1 MLLLLLSLLLPPTLS
16 LTCIPLNTTT
26 TPLSLHL
33 LTQFCV
39 GHLNSLTPNS
49 FYTLG
54 SNGVQFPTSETND
67 QFWLDVLHPEYPVTL
82 KSPVD
87 FIINDCFPSINNF
100 IEYDF
105 DTQREFEPIL
115 VTLCVSLNALPVSVN
130 SDVKIMEA
138 LEGMRMVKNVTYE
151 WENKSNLEI
160 VEEVF
165 EEYKEGF
172 VKGEVVKI
180 DPGYRW
186 DGGKTPLIY
195 HLTKDMDYSI
205 VDFAVQN
212 RLFTFFLANG
222 CVPLTAD
229 HRVEEK
235 IFRHFKKGSSTTAVY
250 GYDDSVPLFGGD
262 TYEAETNCVRE
273 HDIGQVASTAVNN
286 VNFYNTSGQIEN
298 LEPNPIPVVEYDP
311 EKTYVAFIVGDGDN
325 FWHLKNNHM
334 KLFNER
340 QTLCLDDPE
349 SCFPMSWSIAPAA
362 AKYMSDIIRYYD
374 GIAKNTT
381 KDYFVLPPSGSLY
394 SYPGLFP
401 SDVQDDYINTMDKDM
416 KVYNTRVSVH
426 WEWFY
431 NWRHAISTYFTKWS
445 EFATSPRGFV
455 LANVPYLLPVW
466 IFRGK
471 EYRMVGDNVVL
482 FKPNEWRYSSQKQS
496 HTTEEMAD
504 ILNGFEKGYI
514 TPVYMTI
521 DGSLEPIQATHDLV
535 TKYLDDHVEIVTA
548 ESLVDLVI
556 EKEATAQAV
565 KK

>member
-1 MLLLLLSLLLPPTLS
+1 MVMMIACLCSEGVRILQ
-16 LTCIPLNTTT
+16 NTTEYYRILRRSFT
-26 TPLSLHL
+26 ALI
-33 LTQFCV
+33 LT
-39 GHLNSLTPNS
+39 
-49 FYTLG
+49 
-54 SNGVQFPTSETND
+54 
-67 QFWLDVLHPEYPVTL
+67 
-82 KSPVD
+82 
-87 FIINDCFPSINNF
+87 
-100 IEYDF
+100 
-105 DTQREFEPIL
+105 
-115 VTLCVSLNALPVSVN
+115 
-130 SDVKIMEA
+130 
-138 LEGMRMVKNVTYE
+138 
-151 WENKSNLEI
+151 
-160 VEEVF
+160 
-165 EEYKEGF
+165 
-172 VKGEVVKI
+172 
-180 DPGYRW
+180 
-186 DGGKTPLIY
+186 
-195 HLTKDMDYSI
+195 
-205 VDFAVQN
+205 
-212 RLFTFFLANG
+212 
-222 CVPLTAD
+222 
-229 HRVEEK
+229 
-235 IFRHFKKGSSTTAVY
+235 RHFARSSA
-250 GYDDSVPLFGGD
+250 D

-455 LANVPYLLPVW
+455 LANVPYLLTVW

-556 EKEATAQAV
+556 EKEAAALAV
-565 KK
+565 K